1 MYLDSLSSNM
11 KFLNPMATKNDINEL
26 SEAIKI
32 YWKWNVVLFKHHW
45 VKLIFP
51 FWQSLLCLLLLAVI
65 FYIIHANYY
74 EWHEEVY
81 WSLAI
86 FYMATTVIWV
96 WFVIFCIFKNIW
108 RLLDR
113 KNMYYEDVESLS
125 AWRKWYDV
133 FSIWSGIVLLLHLL
147 FIIFNIHIPFVNGFN
162 NQWEVAAPMAILF
175 LDFLFLGDIIT
186 IMDKLLMYEMSFYI
200 CTPDSIKLFK
210 QTWFL
215 SVGVS
220 EIAPTAINI
229 IKFDKDWLFPLLFHY
244 WDMFIYTDSEVQT
257 ESGKVIALEDI
268 PEPEIIVKR
277 INKLYDKVFS
287 AGK

>member
-1 MYLDSLSSNM
+1 
-11 KFLNPMATKNDINEL
+11 MATKNDINDFA
-26 SEAIKI
+26 EAIKI
-32 YWKWNVVLFKHHW
+32 YWKWNVILFKKHR
-45 VKLIFP
+45 VKLISP
-51 FWQSLLCLLLLAVI
+51 LWQSLLSLILLGII

-74 EWHEEVY
+74 EWHEEIY

-86 FYMATTVIWV
+86 FYMTTTILRV

-108 RLLDR
+108 KQLDR

-125 AWRKWYDV
+125 IWKKWYDK
-133 FSIWSGIVLLLHLL
+133 FSMRSWIILIFHLI
-147 FIIFNIHIPFVNGFN
+147 FIIVNIPIPFINWYN
-162 NQWEVAAPMAILF
+162 WEWEIAAPITILI
-175 LDFLFLGDIIT
+175 LDILFLGDIIT

-220 EIAPTAINI
+220 EIAPTSINI